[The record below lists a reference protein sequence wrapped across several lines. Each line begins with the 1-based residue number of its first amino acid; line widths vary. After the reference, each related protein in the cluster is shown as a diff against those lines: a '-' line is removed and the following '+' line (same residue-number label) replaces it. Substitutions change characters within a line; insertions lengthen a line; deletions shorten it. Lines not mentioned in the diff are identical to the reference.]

1 MTVFVTGATGVFGR
15 RIVDE
20 LTDRNRTVVGLSRDA
35 DGDAAVR
42 DSGGVPVRGDVLD
55 QDGLRSAADAAGDR
69 SGEAVDAVIH
79 AATRLPPAER
89 TTAEYWERNDEVR
102 REGAR
107 NLVAAL
113 GDDVD
118 RFVFPSVVWVARQPD
133 GSCFDETAERYPDR
147 ATRSAAEVEDFLADA
162 AADHGFD
169 PLILRTGFFYG
180 PDDHTTR
187 SFAENLRSGDLPIVG
202 GGILGRKDAELSML
216 HVDDAGCAVAAAVD
230 AGVTGLY
237 HVVDD
242 EPVTVADYLRTFA
255 YLLDAPEPSRV
266 PWWLAR
272 PFAGKDAVRFM
283 TSPMPTSSE
292 KFRADVGWEP
302 DYPTYREG
310 LEQVVEAW
318 RADGTLAELRGDED
332 ADTGTRTNAVE
343 NTV

>member
-15 RIVDE
+15 RIVDG
-20 LTDRNRTVVGLSRDA
+20 LTDGGHVVLGLARDAEGERTVETH
-35 DGDAAVR
+35 
-42 DSGGVPVRGDVLD
+42 GVPVRGDVLD
-55 QDGLRSAADAAGDR
+55 RASLASALNDRAAD
-69 SGEAVDAVIH
+69 VDVVIH
-79 AATRLPPAER
+79 AATRLPPAEK
-89 TTAEYWERNDEVR
+89 TTAEYWARNDEVR

-133 GSCFDETAERYPDR
+133 GSEFDESAPRRPDR
-147 ATRSAAEVEDFLADA
+147 AIQSAAEVEDFLADA

-187 SFAENLRSGDLPIVG
+187 SFAENLCSGDMPIVG
-202 GGILGRKDAELSML
+202 GGVLGRRDAELSLL
-216 HVDDAGCAVAAAVD
+216 HVDDVGRAVAAAVD

-242 EPVTVADYLRTFA
+242 EPVTVAEYLTTFA
-255 YLLDAPEPSRV
+255 DLLDAPEPSRV
-266 PWWLAR
+266 PWWIAR

-292 KFRADVGWEP
+292 KFRTDVDWEP
-302 DYPTYREG
+302 EYPTYREG
-310 LEQVVEAW
+310 LEQVVETW
-318 RADGTLAELRGDED
+318 RANGTLAELRGED
-332 ADTGTRTNAVE
+332 VDAETRTRTVE
-343 NTV
+343 NTA